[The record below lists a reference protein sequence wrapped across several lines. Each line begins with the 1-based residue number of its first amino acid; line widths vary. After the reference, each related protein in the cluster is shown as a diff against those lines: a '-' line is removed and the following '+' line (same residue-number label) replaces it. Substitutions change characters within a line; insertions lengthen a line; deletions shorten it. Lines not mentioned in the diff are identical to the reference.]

1 MSNVLAFI
9 LAGGRVDELQKLT
22 KFRPKAAVPF
32 GGLFRI
38 IDFPLSNLMH
48 SGIRYVGVLS
58 QYRSSPLINHVLDG
72 SSWDFYGR
80 NRLLKLLP
88 PFKGEKESDWYNGT
102 VDAVHQNLDFVW
114 SINPDWVLILSGD
127 HIYKMNYADVIEY
140 HVRKQA
146 DLTIGFVQIDPRES
160 HRFGVAEIDDEDG
173 EVGGRVRHY
182 VEKPRDIQLPW
193 ASMTVYV
200 FNTPFLHSCL
210 EMAMPQ
216 LKLKGTVE
224 FGRDVIVPLVESGSK
239 YRVYGYKFRGY
250 WGYTRT
256 VQELWQS
263 NMDLLYHPEKIDL
276 EKWEIRTN
284 LDHRG
289 IKDRIP
295 AIYRKSARVEN
306 SLICHGCEIRG
317 EVVNS
322 VLSPGVVVEEGAK
335 VYNSV
340 VMFDSRIGKETAL
353 NNVILDVDVTVAP
366 GLRLGD
372 TENLRPDPE
381 KILVFGEAERVE
393 DANSA
398 EQDSGDSSGIRAKT

>member
-1 MSNVLAFI
+1 MGNILAFI

-22 KFRPKAAVPF
+22 IYRPKSAVPF

-48 SGIRYVGVLS
+48 SGIGCVGVLS

-80 NRLLKLLP
+80 NRMLKLLP

-114 SINPDWVLILSGD
+114 SINPDLVMVLSGD
-127 HIYKMNYADVIEY
+127 HIYKMDYREMIAY
-140 HVRKQA
+140 HIRKKA
-146 DLTIGFVQIDPRES
+146 DLTVAFVPINPRES
-160 HRFGVAEIDDEDG
+160 HRFGVAEIDGEDG
-173 EVGGRVRHY
+173 ETGGRVLQYH
-182 VEKPRDIQLPW
+182 EKPADVQLPW
-193 ASMTVYV
+193 ASMTIYI
-200 FNTPFLHSCL
+200 FNPPFLHRCL

-216 LKLKGTVE
+216 LKIKQTVE
-224 FGRDVIVPLVESGSK
+224 FGRDVLVPLVQSDGK
-239 YRVYGYKFRGY
+239 YRVYGYKFHGY

-256 VQELWQS
+256 VQELWQA
-263 NMDLLYHPEKIDL
+263 NMDLLYRPDQINL
-276 EKWEIRTN
+276 EAWEVRTN

-295 AIYRKSARVEN
+295 AIYRRGARVSN
-306 SLICHGCEIRG
+306 SMICHGCEIHG

-322 VLSPGVVVEEGAK
+322 ILSPGVVVEKGAR

-340 VMFDSRIGKETAL
+340 IMFDTHIGEGAFL
-353 NNVILDVDVTVAP
+353 NNTILDVDVTVAP
-366 GLRLGD
+366 GVQLGNPED
-372 TENLRPDPE
+372 LHPAPE
-381 KILVFGEAERVE
+381 KIVVFGEGERVE
-393 DANSA
+393 TSQA
-398 EQDSGDSSGIRAKT
+398 